1 MIVFVDTSAW
11 VGLFVE
17 RDQHHAEAVQALEEL
32 EEDAP
37 DFVTT
42 DYVIAETVARIRRQ
56 ASHRS
61 ASGVWDRLEWG
72 DAARVVEVDP
82 GHRRTA
88 RKLFAKYDQLELSLV
103 DCVSFVVMKELG
115 IEEAFTF
122 DEDFRKAGF
131 LTIPRGKRRGL

>member
-1 MIVFVDTSAW
+1 MPEIVFVDTSAW
-11 VGLFVE
+11 VGLFVDK
-17 RDQHHAEAVQALEEL
+17 DQHHAQAIKALEDL
-32 EEDAP
+32 EEEAP

-61 ASGVWDRLEWG
+61 AAGVWDRLEG
-72 DAARVVEVDP
+72 GETAHVVEVGP
-82 GHRRTA
+82 GHRALA
-88 RKLFAKYDQLELSLV
+88 RKWFGKYDQLELSLV

-122 DEDFRKAGF
+122 DDDFRKAGYV
-131 LTIPRGKRRGL
+131 TIPRKK

>member
-1 MIVFVDTSAW
+1 MPEIVFVDTSAW

-17 RDQHHAEAVQALEEL
+17 KDQHHADAVKAFEAL

-37 DFVTT
+37 DLVTT
-42 DYVIAETVARIRRQ
+42 DYVIAETVTRIRRQ

-61 ASGVWDRLEWG
+61 AAGVWDRLEG
-72 DAARVVEVDP
+72 GESARIVEVDAT
-82 GHRRTA
+82 HRRAA
-88 RKLFAKYDQLELSLV
+88 RRFFGKYDQLELSLV

-122 DEDFRKAGF
+122 DEDFRKAGYVT
-131 LTIPRGKRRGL
+131 LPRKK

>member
-1 MIVFVDTSAW
+1 MAEIVFVDTSAW

-17 RDQHHAEAVQALEEL
+17 KDQHHAQAVLALEDL
-32 EEDAP
+32 EGDAP

-61 ASGVWDRLEWG
+61 AAGVWDRLEGG

-82 GHRRTA
+82 DHRARA
-88 RKLFAKYDQLELSLV
+88 RKLFGKYDQLELSLV

-122 DEDFRKAGF
+122 DDDFRKAGYI
-131 LTIPRGKRRGL
+131 TIPRKK